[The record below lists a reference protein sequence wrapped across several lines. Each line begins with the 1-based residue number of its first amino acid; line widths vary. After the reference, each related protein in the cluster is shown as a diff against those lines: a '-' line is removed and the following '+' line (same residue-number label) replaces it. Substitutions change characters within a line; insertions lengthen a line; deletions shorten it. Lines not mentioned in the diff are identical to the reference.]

1 MSPLCFNPR
10 ARVGRDLDSLRRVN
24 GELVSIHAPA
34 WGATKKGAKIKRAM
48 ISFNPRARV
57 GRDSRWCEIVNDSNS
72 FNPRARV
79 GRDEQ
84 LHYSSWLSISFN
96 PRARVGRDTDNS
108 ILRVE
113 LNQFQSTRPR
123 GARPG
128 MSS

>member
-1 MSPLCFNPR
+1 M
-10 ARVGRDLDSLRRVN
+10 GRDLDSLRRVN

-79 GRDEQ
+79 GRDEYAEEQ
-84 LHYSSWLSISFN
+84 SIEHYLVSIHA
-96 PRARVGRDTDNS
+96 PAWGATRA
-108 ILRVE
+108 
-113 LNQFQSTRPR
+113 
-123 GARPG
+123 
-128 MSS
+128 